1 MEILSCIILSSREM
15 VRNDGS
21 LDSHLFCK
29 VSLKHR
35 QGLESGHWVQPQEL
49 VAEVGSRVSMKYFQA
64 AEWTHTTEG
73 LPEGT
78 APPEAACALGSARG

>member
-1 MEILSCIILSSREM
+1 MSCIILSSREM

-35 QGLESGHWVQPQEL
+35 QGLESGRGVQPQQL
-49 VAEVGSRVSMKYFQA
+49 VAEVGSRVSMKCFQA